1 MKKSKKNII
10 WALLE
15 GLGEL
20 VLTLLSLGIGVFI
33 VGLFGVD
40 FESLNINYELIILL
54 GLAVFFVIF
63 GITRAFVQWIIKK
76 ILRGKRNQ

>member
-1 MKKSKKNII
+1 MKKSKKNIR

-40 FESLNINYELIILL
+40 FESPNIDYELIILL

-63 GITRAFVQWIIKK
+63 GIICAFVQWIIKK